1 MYIKIENQENA
12 RRFTFFKKER
22 IVKGEKV
29 YNTDKSV
36 FGTLSEG
43 IKVGEVN
50 GQAVWENDYWNVTFC
65 GKAYEKALTLKDK
78 DKVGIKTKQRETK
91 FVSARELNVVV
102 SNRIYSLEDNL
113 PKFANM
119 IFAKYEESL
128 QKEQKRLESKKAIYE
143 NLKQAIQELG
153 EN

>member
-1 MYIKIENQENA
+1 MEQ
-12 RRFTFFKKER
+12 TKETIYEYCLSKDNTH
-22 IVKGEKV
+22 IVKNLYHADV
-29 YNTDKSV
+29 RYNSNECIT
-36 FGTLSEG
+36 
-43 IKVGEVN
+43 
-50 GQAVWENDYWNVTFC
+50 YHFC
-65 GKAYEKALTLKDK
+65 KI
-78 DKVGIKTKQRETK
+78 VGIKTKQRETK

-128 QKEQKRLESKKAIYE
+128 QKEQKRLESKKSIYE

>member
-78 DKVGIKTKQRETK
+78 DKVGITEFNVRNAYSKTTK
-91 FVSARELNVVV
+91 KSYPQIVVTEFE
-102 SNRIYSLEDNL
+102 ILESKESVNENEDEKKNGFIDIPDNL
-113 PKFANM
+113 P
-119 IFAKYEESL
+119 
-128 QKEQKRLESKKAIYE
+128 
-143 NLKQAIQELG
+143 ELPF
-153 EN
+153 E